1 MCCFSDVYFRRQC
14 IVHTANCMLS
24 IGTGFMLS
32 FPAVL
37 NPDILSPNGTGIH
50 ATPDQASWIAG
61 TNGISGI
68 VGFCFVPYVMQVYGR
83 KFVHI
88 ALNLFYVL
96 GFLILALA
104 TNIPCL
110 YAARIIQGIPMCA
123 VFITSIMVGEYS
135 HPKRRGYFITIKKS
149 TVAIGSLMCH
159 CLALC
164 WTWKQIAAFAV
175 VPNSLAILFTLTW
188 PESPSFL
195 ALTGKYEECDKS
207 HMWLYGDSL
216 KSKREL
222 KELISNQVEV
232 RKHLKLNNNLKTVIK
247 NMLRK
252 DFIKPFIIVSL
263 LTVITDASG
272 RFYML
277 AYVVQILMEVTKD
290 KSITMYCT
298 IGSDILTITALLIS
312 CFAIRCCKR
321 RTLLF
326 ISGITCAFLMCSTSL
341 ITFLK
346 SHYDIGG
353 SVYWWLTPI
362 VILLNVFIVNVGVV
376 PACFAI
382 MSEIFPLEHKGIGT
396 GATGVVFTILYSIV
410 MKCTPLMMEKTGVES
425 TFGIYALHVIVGLLI
440 LYFILNETKDKTL
453 QQIENEIKGRKQPNF
468 NDYYLNGK
476 PLICTE

>member
-1 MCCFSDVYFRRQC
+1 MCCFSDVYLRRQC

-135 HPKRRGYFITIKKS
+135 HPKRRGYFITIKK
-149 TVAIGSLMCH
+149 TAVATGALMCH
-159 CLALC
+159 SLALC

-216 KSKREL
+216 KR
-222 KELISNQVEV
+222 
-232 RKHLKLNNNLKTVIK
+232 
-247 NMLRK
+247 
-252 DFIKPFIIVSL
+252 
-263 LTVITDASG
+263 
-272 RFYML
+272 
-277 AYVVQILMEVTKD
+277 
-290 KSITMYCT
+290 
-298 IGSDILTITALLIS
+298 
-312 CFAIRCCKR
+312 
-321 RTLLF
+321 
-326 ISGITCAFLMCSTSL
+326 
-341 ITFLK
+341 
-346 SHYDIGG
+346 
-353 SVYWWLTPI
+353 
-362 VILLNVFIVNVGVV
+362 VV

-410 MKCTPLMMEKTGVES
+410 MKCTPLMIEKTGVEG